1 MKSLRAMADETG
13 ISPATLSR
21 WAAGRDVSQDT
32 ILRLLEFL
40 DTDLQQEV
48 EAALNY
54 LRIAVNR
61 RSKVGAEAAQKQG

>member
-1 MKSLRAMADETG
+1 MKSLRKIADETG
-13 ISPATLSR
+13 ISAATLSR
-21 WAAGRDVSQDT
+21 WANGRDVSQFT
-32 ILRLLEFL
+32 ILRLLEYL

-61 RSKVGAEAAQKQG
+61 RGKEQG